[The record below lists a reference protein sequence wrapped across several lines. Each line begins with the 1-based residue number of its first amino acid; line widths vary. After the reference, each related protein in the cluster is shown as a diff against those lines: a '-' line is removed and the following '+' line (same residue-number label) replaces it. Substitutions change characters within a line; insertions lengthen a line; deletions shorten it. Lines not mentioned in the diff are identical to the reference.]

1 MVFAATTIPRIA
13 NSGAEDTLQSSR
25 EGVAGGLPFSRGQPG
40 LIPVAFGEAI
50 GKKFFHQ
57 FRGIC
62 GGRFFQGA
70 GGGLNHIG
78 EREEG
83 GFGGLGNGSGVAERR
98 WVDGGNVFI
107 PESKDLSSRACIFF
121 MLKGALIKV
130 PNEGGSV
137 VFSNCFPNS
146 SGETMEARHGEPVFD
161 VG

>member
-1 MVFAATTIPRIA
+1 VP
-13 NSGAEDTLQSSR
+13 
-25 EGVAGGLPFSRGQPG
+25 
-40 LIPVAFGEAI
+40 FGEAI

-98 WVDGGNVFI
+98 WVDGGDVFI
-107 PESKDLSSRACIFF
+107 PEPKDLSPRACIFF

-137 VFSNCFPNS
+137 VFSNCLPNS
-146 SGETMEARHGEPVFD
+146 SGEMMEAGQGEPVFD